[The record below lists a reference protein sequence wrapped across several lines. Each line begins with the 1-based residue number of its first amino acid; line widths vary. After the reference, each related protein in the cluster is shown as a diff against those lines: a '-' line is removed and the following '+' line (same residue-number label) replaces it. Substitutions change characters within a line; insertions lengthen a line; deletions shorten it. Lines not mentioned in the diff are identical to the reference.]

1 MQIIKNIKNVETGYY
16 IVLAVHADVAKEI
29 LSLLKQWSLERK
41 ELIFSDVKSTNYYIY
56 TEI

>member
-29 LSLLKQWSLERK
+29 LSLLKQWSLERR
-41 ELIFSDVKSTNYYIY
+41 ELIFL
-56 TEI
+56 

>member
-29 LSLLKQWSLERK
+29 LSLLKQWSLEK
-41 ELIFSDVKSTNYYIY
+41 GINFFYDVKSTNYYIY